1 MFAPDIRMSLY
12 TILQHDDLLCKVQRL
27 PPLPRESPK
36 PAHSPLKEGPP
47 PAVVLLPQ
55 SQRLSFFVTAV
66 LSQIETKFVISFCGW
81 RKGSTSDAV
90 CLSSI
95 PFGHFRYHDDMYLW
109 SSDIRFCKIQTL
121 FKEVALICNY
131 GCASNRHA
139 QICTRKQWGEVYRFG
154 CFNSDKPWA
163 PWTGDADTGVTWQ
176 LWKPQF
182 VGYEIHSCLTP
193 TTLSCH

>member
-1 MFAPDIRMSLY
+1 MICKVIARSNIY
-12 TILQHDDLLCKVQRL
+12 LLCRASHLEKPNPAGPIPNL
-27 PPLPRESPK
+27 PFAS
-36 PAHSPLKEGPP
+36 EGRASSSGCSSTAIS
-47 PAVVLLPQ
+47 AVE
-55 SQRLSFFVTAV
+55 FFSTALV
-66 LSQIETKFVISFCGW
+66 ANWNGSVIFLAVG
-81 RKGSTSDAV
+81 KGKYSDAV

-95 PFGHFRYHDDMYLW
+95 QFGHLRYCENMYLW
-109 SSDIRFCKIQTL
+109 SADIRFCKIQTL
-121 FKEVALICNY
+121 FKEVALVCNY